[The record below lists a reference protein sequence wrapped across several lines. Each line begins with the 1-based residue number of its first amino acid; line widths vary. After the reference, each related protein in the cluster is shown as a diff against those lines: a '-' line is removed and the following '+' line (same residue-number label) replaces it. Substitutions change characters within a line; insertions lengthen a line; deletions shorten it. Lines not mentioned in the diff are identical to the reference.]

1 MSSNIEKSIQQWLE
15 KKLDERGHGA
25 QIELAAYLGIHQSTI
40 SRMINP
46 YKNGKSRSIS
56 IGELVKIAE
65 FFNEPPPNFFNDVD
79 QEFMNFYRD
88 LSEENKKSVILYIEF
103 LRQSKD
109 KL

>member
-15 KKLDERGHGA
+15 KKLEERGHGA
-25 QIELAAYLGIHQSTI
+25 QVELAAYLGIHQSTI

-56 IGELVKIAE
+56 IGELVKMAK
-65 FFNEPPPNFFNDVD
+65 FFNDPPPNFFTDVD

-88 LSEENKKSVILYIEF
+88 LSEENKRSVVSYIEF

-109 KL
+109 K